1 MNSKD
6 HFRGCLL
13 YDLFHLTLFLFTKQG
28 GKNYISNI
36 QCSLY
41 WICEKGYRLFNNL
54 NIWSIPFVTN
64 AQNIYFFFIANE
76 YMDILK

>member
-28 GKNYISNI
+28 EKNYISNI

-54 NIWSIPFVTN
+54 NIMIHSICDKCTKY
-64 AQNIYFFFIANE
+64 IYFFIANE